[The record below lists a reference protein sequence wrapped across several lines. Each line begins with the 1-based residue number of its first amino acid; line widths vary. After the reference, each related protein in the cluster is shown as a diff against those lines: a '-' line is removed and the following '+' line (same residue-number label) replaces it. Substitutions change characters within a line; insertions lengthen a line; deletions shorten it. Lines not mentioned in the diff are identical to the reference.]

1 MCVSYC
7 IIYLTSNDFNSSG
20 DYVSLSR
27 EEVGTVGKGQAEQW
41 REIWHAP
48 STRWPIYTQ
57 CLTDSG

>member
-41 REIWHAP
+41 REIWHRLV
-48 STRWPIYTQ
+48 T
-57 CLTDSG
+57 